1 MPWYNRF
8 DEKPITPWRTC
19 AMSIVPSEAGSKQEI
34 SNSISRFIRDFK
46 VGPLL
51 KKCNCKKEKGI
62 PFMKLFTYILCN
74 VFRDRSMYM
83 QKKTGN
89 FKEDFSK
96 NAYYRFLRGSHSNWL
111 RFTTLLSEKIVNE
124 HLRGLTSTGRADCFV
139 VDDSLYERIGYK
151 HTELASRVF
160 DHVTMKYRHG
170 FRMLTLGWSDGNSF
184 FPILGRLLGSSKA
197 SNMIGVVKQFDQRS
211 LAAKRR
217 KQALSKAT
225 DVMLDMLKAAIK
237 AGHSAKYVLFDTWFS
252 NPKDIIRIHNE
263 CGMNTIAM
271 IKKSS
276 KVFYEFEGKRMNV
289 KQIFGMCKKRR
300 GRSKYL
306 LSVSVNLSL
315 KNGESLPAKIVC
327 VRNRNNKKDWIAFI
341 CTDTNLSEEEILR
354 IYGKRW
360 DIEVFFKTCKSLLN
374 LGSECHS
381 LSYDALTAHVSL
393 VFIRYMLLSLQQRNS
408 SDERT
413 ISELF
418 LLMID
423 ELADITFGHALQLIV
438 DIMLQMLQER
448 FGLSEDQLDQFVA
461 DFVGR
466 LPVSYQ
472 RALQTYP

>member
-1 MPWYNRF
+1 
-8 DEKPITPWRTC
+8 
-19 AMSIVPSEAGSKQEI
+19 
-34 SNSISRFIRDFK
+34 
-46 VGPLL
+46 
-51 KKCNCKKEKGI
+51 
-62 PFMKLFTYILCN
+62 
-74 VFRDRSMYM
+74 
-83 QKKTGN
+83 
-89 FKEDFSK
+89 
-96 NAYYRFLRGSHSNWL
+96 
-111 RFTTLLSEKIVNE
+111 
-124 HLRGLTSTGRADCFV
+124 
-139 VDDSLYERIGYK
+139 
-151 HTELASRVF
+151 
-160 DHVTMKYRHG
+160 MKYRHG

-306 LSVSVNLSL
+306 LSVNVNISL
-315 KNGESLPAKIVC
+315 KNGQSLPAKIVC
-327 VRNRNNKKDWIAFI
+327 VRNRNKKKDWIAFI
-341 CTDTNLSEEEILR
+341 CTDVSLPEEEILR

-360 DIEVFFKTCKSLLN
+360 DIEVFFKTCKSMLN

-393 VFIRYMLLSLQQRNS
+393 VFIRYMLLSLQQRNNC
-408 SDERT
+408 DDRT
-413 ISELF
+413 IGELF

-438 DIMLQMLQER
+438 DIMLQMIQER
-448 FGLSEDQLDQFVA
+448 FGLSDAKLDEFVSS
-461 DFVGR
+461 FIGR
-466 LPVSYQ
+466 LPISYQ
-472 RALQTYP
+472 HALKLKTA